1 MSNQTPLEA
10 LGAALGE
17 TAGRIERDA
26 SRAIAEL
33 QREFARER
41 ELHDAKM
48 AAARAE
54 LDAVILRAAEIER
67 RIDARMAE
75 IRDGTDG
82 APGRDADPAEVAAR
96 IMDAAV
102 ARATEAAL
110 AAVAAIPAPKD
121 GVAPSAREVAALVV
135 EDALAAARE
144 AALAAVAEI
153 PAPLNGKDGKDAD
166 PAYVQRLVDE
176 AVARMPAP
184 RDGRDG
190 KDGVDGKS
198 VTLEDIAPF
207 LRELVAA
214 LPVPKDG
221 RDGRDGIDGKD
232 GAPGRDGIDGANGK
246 DGLNGTDGE
255 SVTLADVEPLLREMV
270 AAIPA
275 PQNGK
280 DGAPGR
286 DGKDGASGKDG
297 APGRDGRDGADGKL
311 PLVKAWEDRVYTEAE
326 VVTHDGEVWQAM
338 RATGKE
344 PPHADWQRIA
354 AKGADGNDGRS
365 FAIRGTY
372 DAGATY
378 EALDVVA
385 RDGASFA
392 AKRDNPGPCPGDGW
406 QLIAQQGKAGRP
418 GERGEPG
425 RPGIAVTASVRGG
438 VMTPEGII
446 KISNADG
453 SEVEIDCWPALSKLG

>member
-75 IRDGTDG
+75 IRDGKDG
-82 APGRDADPAEVAAR
+82 INGRDADPAEVAAR
-96 IMDAAV
+96 LLDAVV
-102 ARATEAAL
+102 ARTTEAAL
-110 AAVAAIPAPKD
+110 VAVAAIPAPKD
-121 GVAPSAREVAALVV
+121 GVAPSAREVAALVA
-135 EDALAAARE
+135 EDALVAARE
-144 AALAAVAEI
+144 AALAAVAAI
-153 PAPLNGKDGKDAD
+153 PTPLPGKDGKDAD
-166 PAYVQRLVDE
+166 PVHVQRLVDE
-176 AVARMPAP
+176 AVARIPAP

-190 KDGVDGKS
+190 KDGIDGKS
-198 VTLEDIAPF
+198 VTLEDIAPV
-207 LRELVAA
+207 LRDLVSAI
-214 LPVPKDG
+214 PTPKDG
-221 RDGRDGIDGKD
+221 RDGRDGVDGKD
-232 GAPGRDGIDGANGK
+232 GVPGRDGADGVNGK
-246 DGLNGTDGE
+246 DGLNG
-255 SVTLADVEPLLREMV
+255 AD
-270 AAIPA
+270 
-275 PQNGK
+275 
-280 DGAPGR
+280 GR
-286 DGKDGASGKDG
+286 DGKDG

-311 PLVKAWEDRVYTEAE
+311 PLVRAWEDRVYTEAE
-326 VVTHDGEVWQAM
+326 VVTHGGETWQAQ

-344 PPHADWQRIA
+344 PPHSDWLRIA
-354 AKGADGNDGRS
+354 VKGADGNDGRS

-378 EALDVVA
+378 KALDVVA

-392 AKRDNPGPCPGDGW
+392 ARRDNPGPCPGDGW

-418 GERGEPG
+418 GERGERGPKG
-425 RPGIAVTASVRGG
+425 DRGENGG
-438 VMTPEGII
+438 VVAHALSPEGVFTIV
-446 KISNADG
+446 NADG
-453 SEVEIDCWPALSKLG
+453 SSVDSDFWPVLSKVA